1 MINFFKKLFGK
12 YPERVNEGDNNL
24 REVYTGPEDMEE
36 YRKKKKITGKVYA
49 GPDYFNKKREMMSG
63 VYAGPEMNQR
73 KTPKASEMEDVYM
86 GPPDEPEVE
95 EEIFECVYMG
105 PPEPEE
111 DIIEEPEESEEPE
124 EPGESEEPEEPE
136 ETEKQ
141 EEPEEAEVCDKTEK
155 TEESEDSEDSEYSD
169 KRFNLVYAGPAGPGT
184 PAQMDDRSKIPD
196 AFYDPEMLMAYAGPA
211 QMMNN
216 QSMMMVYAGPA
227 QMNNQSMMMVYAGPA
242 QMNNPSQFGTVYAGP
257 VINNA
262 QQWQEAAMKNGIQP
276 KSMLQQMQEQSGQN
290 TIIASN
296 PNDELKVYKRCPTC
310 GAKWYVTTV
319 FCNEC
324 GYALKDVEVT
334 DETEKPEETQKP
346 EET

>member
-12 YPERVNEGDNNL
+12 YPERVNEGDSNL
-24 REVYTGPEDMEE
+24 REVYAGPEDMNE

-49 GPDYFNKKREMMSG
+49 GPEYFKRKSEMMSG

-86 GPPDEPEVE
+86 GPPDEPEAE

-111 DIIEEPEESEEPE
+111 DIIEEPEESEEAEATGPTEAPE
-124 EPGESEEPEEPE
+124 ESEKTEVSAEAGEQKDQEKSEEP
-136 ETEKQ
+136 
-141 EEPEEAEVCDKTEK
+141 
-155 TEESEDSEDSEYSD
+155 D
-169 KRFNLVYAGPAGPGT
+169 KRFNLVYAGPAGPGS

-196 AFYDPEMLMAYAGPA
+196 AFYDPKMLMAYAGPA

-242 QMNNPSQFGTVYAGP
+242 QMINPSQFGTVYAGP

-276 KSMLQQMQEQSGQN
+276 VSMLQQMQEQSGQN
-290 TIIASN
+290 TIVASN

-324 GYALKDVEVT
+324 GYALKDVEIT
-334 DETEKPEETQKP
+334 DETKKTDET
-346 EET
+346 